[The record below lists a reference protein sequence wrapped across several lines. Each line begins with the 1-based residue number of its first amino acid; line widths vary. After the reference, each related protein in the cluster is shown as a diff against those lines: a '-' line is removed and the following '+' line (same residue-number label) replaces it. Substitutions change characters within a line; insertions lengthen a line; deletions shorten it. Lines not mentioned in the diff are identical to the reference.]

1 MKIGKWYI
9 TSDFDLYI
17 FEKIEIRELKNRIKN
32 LEKINYEQYK
42 ENYKLKKENE
52 WLKNHQKI
60 EILNLEN

>member
-60 EILNLEN
+60 EILNLEE

>member
-60 EILNLEN
+60 EILNLED